1 MRYEI
6 ERKWL
11 VNDKVVPKDLFQ
23 SPFFRIDQGYL
34 EVLDSEND
42 EARIRRKGDKYFL
55 TLKKGEG
62 IKREENEVEIPSET
76 YNLFLSLPNL
86 NKLEKIRYE
95 IPDGK
100 YTIEL
105 DIYVGNL
112 EGLATAE
119 VEFEN
124 ILESQSYIP
133 PEWFG
138 REITGDKRYK
148 NKNLA
153 MKGLPED

>member
-11 VNDKVVPKDLFQ
+11 VDDKAVPKHLFQ
-23 SPFFRIDQGYL
+23 VPLRVDQRYL

-42 EARIRRKGDKYFL
+42 EARIRRKGDRYFL
-55 TLKKGEG
+55 TIKKGEG
-62 IKREENEVEIPSET
+62 VKREETEVEIPYET
-76 YNLFLSLPNL
+76 YDAIRSLPNL

-105 DIYVGNL
+105 DIYVGDL
-112 EGLATAE
+112 ERLATAE
-119 VEFEN
+119 VEFDTIE
-124 ILESQSYIP
+124 ESESYVP

-138 REITGDKRYK
+138 REVTDDKRYK

-153 MKGLPED
+153 MNGLPKN

>member
-1 MRYEI
+1 MKYEI

-34 EVLDSEND
+34 EVLYSEND
-42 EARIRRKGDKYFL
+42 EVRIRRKGDRYFL

-62 IKREENEVEIPSET
+62 VKREENEVEIPSET
-76 YNLFLSLPNL
+76 YNLLLSLPNL
-86 NKLEKIRYE
+86 NKIEKIRYE

-100 YTIEL
+100 HTIEL
-105 DIYVGNL
+105 DIYTGNL

-133 PEWFG
+133 PEWVG
-138 REITGDKRYK
+138 REITEDKYYK

-153 MKGLPED
+153 MKGLPKN

>member
-34 EVLDSEND
+34 EVLYSENG
-42 EARIRRKGDKYFL
+42 EVRIRRKGDRYFL

-62 IKREENEVEIPSET
+62 VKREENEVEIPYET
-76 YNLFLSLPNL
+76 YNLLLSLPNL
-86 NKLEKIRYE
+86 NKIEKICYE

-100 YTIEL
+100 HTIEL
-105 DIYVGNL
+105 DIYTGNL

-133 PEWFG
+133 PEWVG
-138 REITGDKRYK
+138 REITEDKYYK
-148 NKNLA
+148 NKTLA
-153 MKGLPED
+153 MKGLPKN

>member
-95 IPDGK
+95 IPDRK

-153 MKGLPED
+153 MNGLPED